1 MNAPLQTAHPAVVP
15 TRVAPAKLAHL
26 VFRTNQ
32 LQPMLDWYC
41 RVLVAHPSHQQEK
54 IAFITYDD
62 EHHRVA
68 FVAASQYQTKLPG
81 YSVGFYHVAF
91 AYRSLGELLGT
102 YVRLKDEGITPWRAI
117 NHGPTVSFYYKD
129 PDENDVELQVDSFP
143 NSEVTNA
150 WMASEAFLRNP
161 IGIEFDP
168 AEMIRRYES
177 GESDVDLM
185 RRPDD
190 KPHVPDHA
198 R

>member
-1 MNAPLQTAHPAVVP
+1 MNAPLTAAHRAIVA

-32 LQPMLDWYC
+32 LKTMLDWYC
-41 RVLVAHPSHQQEK
+41 KVLAAWPAHEQEH

-68 FVAASQYQTKLPG
+68 FIAAAKYPEKLPG
-81 YSVGFYHVAF
+81 HTVGFYHVAF
-91 AYRSLGELLGT
+91 AYRSLDELLGT
-102 YVRLKDEGITPWRAI
+102 YVRLQDEAITPWRAI

-129 PDENDVELQVDSFP
+129 PDQNDVELQVDSFP
-143 NSEVTNA
+143 NSELTNA
-150 WMASEAFLRNP
+150 WMRSDAFLRNP

-168 AEMIRRYES
+168 AEMIRRYEA
-177 GESDVDLM
+177 GESATELM

-190 KPHVPDHA
+190 A
-198 R
+198 T